1 MTIVTE
7 GPKAMEFHAAPSLDL
22 HHLFEKVIRIWG
34 VSRVRNLGPASGD
47 PVHLSLERMVTF
59 SGAVRGFLVVRS
71 TREFALWLRS
81 RRENTVL
88 GRYPEEEIFE
98 ELVSLFCLYLAHS
111 FWKPNLFNLG
121 PIHPFPSIPQDWPE
135 VPPRDSAK
143 LQVEDFPLEVRF
155 WMEWTGQ
162 VE

>member
-1 MTIVTE
+1 MTIVAE
-7 GPKAMEFHAAPSLDL
+7 GAKAMEFHLSPSLDL
-22 HHLFEKVIRIWG
+22 AHLLEKVLRIWG
-34 VSRVRNLGPASGD
+34 VPRVRDLGPVGD
-47 PVHLSLERMVTF
+47 GSAHLPLERMVAF

-71 TREFALWLRS
+71 TREFALWLRA

-88 GRYPEEEIFE
+88 GRYPEEDIFE

-111 FWKPNLFNLG
+111 FWKPSLFNLG

-162 VE
+162 TE